1 VSHGPS
7 YGQVTDLLPIT
18 RQALVC
24 LPPSAADGDSTRR
37 VLGRWLG
44 EWQVDHAVDMG
55 CTGLFILGGGGGPEA
70 IGTRLAA
77 ERQGLKVREIAT
89 PHALAGAIAPGDL
102 LLVLQQQVLPSASD
116 WWQQATHQGLVLTF
130 PAATGVEAGF
140 ERIDLSRAWAGA
152 LLMPGSSVHRLL
164 ELPEDVE
171 AAPALL
177 RVALQAGVP
186 ELRLPNEVL
195 ASGAWPVLGRGV
207 PVRLHEEKWLAQ
219 RLGAAVTAETTL
231 TGRLCR
237 AALRRW
243 GTSLPGRGAAV
254 PAALGIATLLATAGV
269 AAALHGAAVGFGLI
283 ALAALALELAGAM
296 APLQR
301 GSERLVRHL
310 PKLRWLIDAAL
321 LAAGYLSI
329 EGRWFRQVFPGLV
342 LVLALNLQTS
352 KPGGGRWWRAALSD
366 RALVAAV
373 VGVLA
378 LAASP
383 EVGLML
389 GAIALLI
396 GAIAARPRG

>member
-1 VSHGPS
+1 
-7 YGQVTDLLPIT
+7 
-18 RQALVC
+18 
-24 LPPSAADGDSTRR
+24 
-37 VLGRWLG
+37 
-44 EWQVDHAVDMG
+44 MG

-70 IGTRLAA
+70 VGTRLVA

-102 LLVLQQQVLPSASD
+102 LLVLHQQVLPSASD

-130 PAATGVEAGF
+130 PAAAGVEAGF
-140 ERIDLSRAWAGA
+140 ERIDLARAWAGA
-152 LLMPGSSVHRLL
+152 LLMPGNTVHRLL

-186 ELRLPNEVL
+186 ELRLPGEVL

-219 RLGAAVTAETTL
+219 RLAVSPAADTTL

-243 GTSLPGRGAAV
+243 GTSLPGRSAAV
-254 PAALGIATLLATAGV
+254 PATLGIGGALAAAGV
-269 AAALHGAAVGFGLI
+269 AAGFYGAGAAGFALV
-283 ALAALALELAGAM
+283 ALASLALELAGAI
-296 APLQR
+296 ALLQR
-301 GSERLVRHL
+301 GREQLAHHL
-310 PKLRWLIDAAL
+310 PKLRWVIDLAL
-321 LAAGYLSI
+321 LATGYLGV
-329 EGRWFRQVFPGLV
+329 EGRWFRQVFPALV
-342 LVLALNLQTS
+342 LVLALNLPTGNAA
-352 KPGGGRWWRAALSD
+352 PVTWWRAALAD
-366 RALVAAV
+366 RALVAVLVA
-373 VGVLA
+373 VLA

-389 GAIALLI
+389 AAIALLI
-396 GAIAARPRG
+396 GAIASRPRG